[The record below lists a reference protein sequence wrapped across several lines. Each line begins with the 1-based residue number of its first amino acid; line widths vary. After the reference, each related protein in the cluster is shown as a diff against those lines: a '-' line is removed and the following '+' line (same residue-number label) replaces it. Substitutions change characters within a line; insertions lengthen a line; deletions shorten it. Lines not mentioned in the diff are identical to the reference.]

1 MGFQEKWKLLT
12 YGMHLEKIPIFYSSA
27 NGKKI
32 PIIKTLLSNYCI
44 NNCIFCPYRN
54 ERKISRTFWEK
65 EKLIKLTISLTKS
78 KRVNGLFLSSGIFKD
93 PEITVEKQIE
103 VIEELR
109 KRGYKGYI
117 HLTLMPG
124 ISLDLM
130 KKACEFADRVG
141 INIEYPKAE
150 YYNEAKIYLDF
161 LQDTLKRIRLLSKIS
176 EYFTKKG
183 KKVDVV
189 TQFIVG
195 SLDES
200 DKEILETVEWLY
212 KKLNLKKI
220 YFSAFEPFK
229 DTPLEK
235 KEAEK
240 KEREKRLYK
249 ASFLIKYYNFSYK
262 EFKYDD
268 KNNLIGNDPKDYVLC
283 EKKEK
288 YCFSDLIK
296 FKKIGIKKAKRLEG
310 NYSLLKFIK
319 N

>member
-12 YGMHLEKIPIFYSSA
+12 YGMYLEKIPIFYSSA
-27 NGKKI
+27 SGKKI

-200 DKEILETVEWLY
+200 DKEILEAVEWLY

-268 KNNLIGNDPKDYVLC
+268 KNNLIGNDPKDFVLC